1 MIYMANEIVKYE
13 NRLNA
18 IPLRRFNAREMNLF
32 FSIVQQVHDKGLLDL
47 TFTFD
52 ELRYLSKSKQH
63 GSDFVKDL
71 EQAYDKLIQLN
82 ARTDDGNRIV
92 RFVAFTRYEII
103 RDQQLVKI
111 RVNPDFKGMFNELAN
126 WTRFSLEQFTNLR
139 STYSKTMF
147 RLLKQYRTV
156 GQRSFSMAEFREL
169 LDVPES
175 YTTDAIDKRILKP
188 IKEELSPIF
197 KGLAIRKLRGG
208 RGGKITGYKF
218 SWKPERKDANDFS
231 NGKTI
236 DQMRMLENIEK
247 NGELSDNEKFRAIDK
262 VKGLPLG
269 TTERE
274 KSTKKEQRSLL
285 EDLRSSLNKNN

>member
-1 MIYMANEIVKYE
+1 MVNEIVKYD
-13 NRLNA
+13 NRLNNIA
-18 IPLRRFNAREMNLF
+18 LRKFNSREMDLF
-32 FSIVQQVHDKGLLDL
+32 FSIASRVQNKGTTDLL
-47 TFTFD
+47 FSFD
-52 ELRYLSKSKQH
+52 ELKSLSNYTQH
-63 GSDFVKDL
+63 GEQFVQDL
-71 EQAYDKLIQLN
+71 DKTYHKLLSLN
-82 ARTDDGNRIV
+82 ATIDDGHTIKA
-92 RFVAFTRYEII
+92 FVLFTQYLID
-103 RDQQLVKI
+103 RDTETVKI
-111 RVNPDFKGMFNELAN
+111 AVNPEFKGIFNELSN
-126 WTRFSLEQFTNLR
+126 WTRFSLMQFTNLR

-147 RLLKQYRTV
+147 RLLKQYRVV
-156 GQRSFSMAEFREL
+156 GERTFPIDEFRAL
-169 LDVPES
+169 LDVPKS
-175 YTTDAIDKRILKP
+175 YSVGDIDKVILKP

-197 KGLAIRKLRGG
+197 KGLAVRKLRGG